1 MSHRGLQLDD
11 LEKTALSKILELKEV
26 NISRLSEAVGSPKAN
41 VFRRVERLEEMEILT
56 SRYEGRQ
63 RMVSINPASA
73 DDVRTILGVVP
84 SKRTLILVSDR
95 SARKLVDYFRPDEV
109 IFLTVEGLYANPDP
123 NLGFSNVKTVIL
135 PDSLVECY
143 NRVQSLVTEEKTRR
157 NALVAIGI
165 TEATGI
171 VSVAAGMVARDTH
184 TPVLVVEGDEIRQL
198 L

>member
-26 NISRLSEAVGSPKAN
+26 NVSRLSAAVGSPKAN

-63 RMVSINPASA
+63 RMVSLNPASA
-73 DDVRTILGVVP
+73 DDVRAILGIVP

-95 SARKLVDYFRPDEV
+95 SAQKLIDYFKPDEV
-109 IFLTVEGLYANPDP
+109 ILLTVEGFYVNSGIS
-123 NLGFSNVKTVIL
+123 LGSVKLRTMIL

-143 NRVQSLVTEEKTRR
+143 NRVQALVTEEKTKQ
-157 NALVAIGI
+157 NALVAIAI

-184 TPVLVVEGDEIRQL
+184 TPVLVVEGDQIRQL

>member
-1 MSHRGLQLDD
+1 MSHRGLHLDD

-26 NISRLSEAVGSPKAN
+26 NISRLSQAMGSPKAN

-63 RMVSINPASA
+63 RKVSINPASA

-84 SKRTLILVSDR
+84 SKRTLILVSER
-95 SARKLVDYFRPDEV
+95 SARRLIDYFKPDEV
-109 IFLTVEGLYANPDP
+109 IFLAVQGLYVASGLS
-123 NLGFSNVKTVIL
+123 LGFTKLRTVIL
-135 PDSLVECY
+135 PNSLVDCC
-143 NRVQSLVTEEKTRR
+143 NGVQDLVTEEKIRR
-157 NALVAIGI
+157 NALVAIGL
-165 TEATGI
+165 TEATGV

-184 TPVLVVEGDEIRQL
+184 TPVLVVEDDGIRQL

>member
-1 MSHRGLQLDD
+1 LSHRGLQLDD
-11 LEKTALSKILELKEV
+11 LEKTALSKVLELKEV
-26 NISRLSEAVGSPKAN
+26 NISRLSEALGSPKAN
-41 VFRRVERLEEMEILT
+41 VFRRVERLEGMEILT